1 MISTNAIRKSAR
13 YNVVDPSLHSSFSLT
28 GKVARTN
35 ITYLEIQWTN
45 GIMFD
50 FAKVLLKN
58 PGKLSFSYSIFIYKL
73 ELILNQFNIQF

>member
-13 YNVVDPSLHSSFSLT
+13 YNVVDPSLRSSFSLT
-28 GKVARTN
+28 KKVASTN

-50 FAKVLLKN
+50 SAKVLLKN
-58 PGKLSFSYSIFIYKL
+58 PGKLPF
-73 ELILNQFNIQF
+73 